1 MKIVKTFSIN
11 STTQLIRFK
20 ILKCPLQIP
29 MVFFMHGKF
38 GTKYIGVKKQN
49 THVARASGSTAKRQ
63 PHAEKF
69 MITIHV
75 IRLWD
80 IYNLQSLIT
89 REHMSG

>member
-1 MKIVKTFSIN
+1 MF
-11 STTQLIRFK
+11 
-20 ILKCPLQIP
+20 
-29 MVFFMHGKF
+29 FFMHGKF
-38 GTKYIGVKKQN
+38 GTKYIGVKKLN
-49 THVARASGSTAKRQ
+49 IHVARASGSTAKIQ

-89 REHMSG
+89 REHVSGYKQSEKHTFEWPR